1 MATWFS
7 SILRI
12 LRVLFP
18 FYFVYPSM
26 VLKYIK
32 RLNIDLNKYRI
43 AQNLFFSKK
52 KKKNKEKN
60 IPPTDHSNSIQR
72 EVSLTEKV
80 ITQSQN
86 GMDSLISLCL
96 CLVECWPSVVDLW
109 FNMRNAEISIFQRE
123 ECDTVCLQN
132 SAHTCIPQIGH
143 IPVID
148 LL

>member
-1 MATWFS
+1 
-7 SILRI
+7 
-12 LRVLFP
+12 
-18 FYFVYPSM
+18 M

-43 AQNLFFSKK
+43 AQNLFFSKKK

-96 CLVECWPSVVDLW
+96 CLVEC
-109 FNMRNAEISIFQRE
+109 
-123 ECDTVCLQN
+123 
-132 SAHTCIPQIGH
+132 
-143 IPVID
+143 
-148 LL
+148 

>member
-1 MATWFS
+1 
-7 SILRI
+7 
-12 LRVLFP
+12 
-18 FYFVYPSM
+18 M

-43 AQNLFFSKK
+43 AQNLFFS

-80 ITQSQN
+80 IAQSQN

-96 CLVECWPSVVDLW
+96 CLVEC
-109 FNMRNAEISIFQRE
+109 
-123 ECDTVCLQN
+123 
-132 SAHTCIPQIGH
+132 
-143 IPVID
+143 
-148 LL
+148 